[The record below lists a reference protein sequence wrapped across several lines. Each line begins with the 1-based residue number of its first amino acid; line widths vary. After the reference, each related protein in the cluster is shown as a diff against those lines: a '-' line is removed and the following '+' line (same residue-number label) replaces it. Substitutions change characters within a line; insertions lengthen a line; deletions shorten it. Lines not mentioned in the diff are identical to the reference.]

1 MKNEIFEQLIGV
13 TNPCREYSEINYK
26 SHFDHLRD
34 ADEFCA
40 AASLYAE
47 ERSELLAHSLHRY
60 QQLIDKATEVLKLDT
75 DFLIKKK
82 ICFNFYTDIANLFG
96 LGTQA
101 YTTESETPYIG
112 VSELSLQDIYLLQLI
127 LLHEMQHALDFVYFD
142 GFSMG
147 IAERE
152 LRARI
157 TICNSLSEI
166 QKQFSKLYKNAY
178 IDQAYWYVILYNS
191 PNVTDMVKEQY
202 FELLEKPAKNILA
215 HEEGIVFSPLI
226 LRVFGRELFRE
237 GVQLR
242 SNTSYRI
249 DSKKGKIIFEE
260 TELKTAPP
268 EEAISEMDEFITSD
282 LETSEDDEPLS
293 VKLSR
298 LTGAK
303 VARDNETLTL
313 VKNKMME
320 WHTYKDEFKVLKK
333 QASVVL
339 TRNAESFSNIALP
352 QDTALSV
359 PKIIK
364 VEAKPYLPGDNSLTL
379 LKNLE
384 IPNVSMNTGG
394 FNEDEI
400 ILPTRS
406 GYNNK
411 KAQEKK
417 EAAEEYE
424 EDEIAKNVMSNLSD
438 FVNKKRE

>member
-1 MKNEIFEQLIGV
+1 MKNEIYEQLIGV
-13 TNPCREYSEINYK
+13 TNPCREYSEANYK

-40 AASLYAE
+40 AASLYSE

-60 QQLIDKATEVLKLDT
+60 QQLIDKASEILKLDT

-101 YTTESETPYIG
+101 YTTESDTPYIG

-127 LLHEMQHALDFVYFD
+127 LLHEMQHAMDFVFFE

-157 TICNSLSEI
+157 TICHSLNEI

-191 PNVTDMVKEQY
+191 PNVDEKVKQAY
-202 FELLEKPAKNILA
+202 YELLEKPAQHILA
-215 HEEGIVFSPLI
+215 HEEGVVFSPLI
-226 LRVFGRELFRE
+226 IRVFSRELIRE
-237 GVQLR
+237 GVNLR
-242 SNTSYRI
+242 SNISYRI
-249 DSKKGKIIFEE
+249 DSHKGKLEIEE
-260 TELKTAPP
+260 TELKTPQV
-268 EEAISEMDEFITSD
+268 EEQVSEMEEFISSD
-282 LETSEDDEPLS
+282 LETSEDEPLS
-293 VKLSR
+293 LRLNR
-298 LTGAK
+298 LTGEK

-313 VKNKMME
+313 VKNRMME

-339 TRNAESFSNIALP
+339 TRNAESFSNIILP

-364 VEAKPYLPGDNSLTL
+364 IEAKPYLEGDTSLTD
-379 LKNLE
+379 LKNLA
-384 IPNVSMNTGG
+384 IPNVSMNAGG
-394 FNEDEI
+394 FNEDQI
-400 ILPTRS
+400 FLPNAS
-406 GYNNK
+406 NK
-411 KAQEKK
+411 NRKNIKK
-417 EAAEEYE
+417 EAEEF
-424 EDEIAKNVMSNLSD
+424 EDDIASSVMSNLSD
-438 FVNKKRE
+438 FVKKKRD